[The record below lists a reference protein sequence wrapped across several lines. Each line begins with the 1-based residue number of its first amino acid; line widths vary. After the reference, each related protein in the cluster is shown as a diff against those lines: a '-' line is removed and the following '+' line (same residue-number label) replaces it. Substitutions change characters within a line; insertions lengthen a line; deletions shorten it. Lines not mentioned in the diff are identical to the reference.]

1 MREFLHYPS
10 ASTYEATGDGD
21 PFTRLGQKAVDMNQ
35 GDEAQDPVVAV
46 FEITMLVPG
55 DDPEIF
61 VVPVDVE
68 SVPAA
73 SNPICIDFHVDDSLE
88 GEDDLTDEEAD
99 VFFRDLADRIITW
112 CSENEVVPLEDVFD
126 AVLFAALATDVE
138 ERATDVQLRKYEQF
152 CAMDQSEAVVD
163 VLRDVVAE
171 VDLSLDEVG
180 QRWGV
185 TVAVAKDSL
194 LRLNV
199 GNRVLMDVR
208 PRRDASA
215 AIELMIVGE
224 VEIPEELKRGVVL
237 REGFE
242 AVEGSAMIAFPI
254 ENAPEVLE
262 LVGLFDAVRAHA
274 DASGRNLPQENWHNP
289 MSELLLFD

>member
-1 MREFLHYPS
+1 
-10 ASTYEATGDGD
+10 
-21 PFTRLGQKAVDMNQ
+21 
-35 GDEAQDPVVAV
+35 
-46 FEITMLVPG
+46 
-55 DDPEIF
+55 
-61 VVPVDVE
+61 
-68 SVPAA
+68 
-73 SNPICIDFHVDDSLE
+73 
-88 GEDDLTDEEAD
+88 
-99 VFFRDLADRIITW
+99 
-112 CSENEVVPLEDVFD
+112 
-126 AVLFAALATDVE
+126 
-138 ERATDVQLRKYEQF
+138 
-152 CAMDQSEAVVD
+152 
-163 VLRDVVAE
+163 
-171 VDLSLDEVG
+171 
-180 QRWGV
+180 V

-215 AIELMIVGE
+215 VIELMIVGE